1 MADSKNDIVLEW
13 LGDAHAKAQQS
24 KYLYDKQ
31 ADQMVNYPELRPRFN
46 EQAEKSR
53 RHLTLIQNT
62 MERLGGSPSTIKD
75 IGGKVMAW
83 GQSVAG
89 MPLSDEVVK
98 GVMFCYSFQQ
108 MGIASYRILIA
119 AAEEAGDHETARVC
133 GEIMRDDEDMAQWLY
148 DRLPEITQ
156 TYMRRKF
163 NGDETAKR

>member
-24 KYLYDKQ
+24 KYLYEKQ
-31 ADQMVNYPELRPRFN
+31 ADQMENYPELRPKFN
-46 EQAEKSR
+46 EHAEKSR
-53 RHLTLIQNT
+53 QHLTMLQDS

-75 IGGKVMAW
+75 IGGKIMAW

-119 AAEEAGDHETARVC
+119 AAHEAGDPETVRVC
-133 GEIMRDDEDMAQWLY
+133 EEIMRDDEEMAQWLY

-163 NGDETAKR
+163 QSDATAKH